1 MNEIIADHEVVIR
14 SQWVIVHGDLL
25 ALGGRACPMVGFP
38 CLCRFVAFSPF
49 SPIMASKYVRKID
62 FSNIIAS
69 PAQQEF
75 LLAEYRKDKNTN
87 LGGRRGPYPDG
98 RFWDWCNQKLK
109 EAKMGHIEPRGS
121 AKTAPTTGRAKPK
134 AVSGVKRKAAAE
146 ETASAETETDD
157 AADVAEKEHSSA
169 GKLPSSVLI
178 MQDFQNAMQQ
188 AHAAQAVPATVSVQ
202 AVQAVPAN
210 AEMVAI
216 NTKCITDEQVQLQRQ
231 EALLKQPDTPAG
243 LFMGAALA
251 VQLGLCKSPGEYM
264 VS

>member
-1 MNEIIADHEVVIR
+1 M
-14 SQWVIVHGDLL
+14 
-25 ALGGRACPMVGFP
+25 
-38 CLCRFVAFSPF
+38 LCDQPVRLILSL
-49 SPIMASKYVRKID
+49 IMAPKYVRKID
-62 FSNIIAS
+62 FSSIIAS

-109 EAKMGHIEPRGS
+109 EAKMGHIEPR
-121 AKTAPTTGRAKPK
+121 APTTGRTKPT

-146 ETASAETETDD
+146 EEEEEEE
-157 AADVAEKEHSSA
+157 EKEAESQDAKPVASH
-169 GKLPSSVLI
+169 PSVLI
-178 MQDFQNAMQQ
+178 MQDFQKAMHQ
-188 AHAAQAVPATVSVQ
+188 AHAVPAVKAVKAVK
-202 AVQAVPAN
+202 AVQAVPAD

-216 NTKCITDEQVQLQRQ
+216 NTKCITDEQLQLQRQ

-243 LFMGAALA
+243 LFLGAALA